1 MTLSAFELARNWRA
15 QNAAKV
21 ELRQFTP
28 EALLPGVDELAQSH
42 STEAELAHELARNWR
57 NWRSGVLTILAIT
70 LQPISNRYILA
81 PFNPPTTI
89 ASPAGAA

>member
-1 MTLSAFELARNWRA
+1 MNALSGFCEMARKWRA

-28 EALLPGVDELAQSH
+28 PPSVEGVDELAQSH

-57 NWRSGVLTILAIT
+57 NWRGAVVLVFLAI
-70 LQPISNRYILA
+70 QPI
-81 PFNPPTTI
+81 PNPGTFLPHTPPI
-89 ASPAGAA
+89 VAERIAGA